1 MLIALLSLSRSLAT
15 KCMSLY
21 NKPCMTTPT
30 LIDLN
35 LVEFNY
41 FPSMISLEKSNESCN
56 AVGDK
61 STKVYV
67 ASETKDTNIKE
78 FNMITR
84 INEAKTFTKH
94 ISCDCKCKFNNTTC
108 NWSQKRNNNKYQCD
122 CKCIVPVKEIIVG
135 ILTHVLLRTVGI

>member
-1 MLIALLSLSRSLAT
+1 
-15 KCMSLY
+15 
-21 NKPCMTTPT
+21 MTTPT

-67 ASETKDTNIKE
+67 ASETKDINIKE

-108 NWSQKRNNNKYQCD
+108 N
-122 CKCIVPVKEIIVG
+122 
-135 ILTHVLLRTVGI
+135 